1 MASLREIKD
10 HIASVRSTLKIT
22 SAMKLVASAKLRKA
36 QQAAEGIRPYTAALS
51 QMLSA
56 VLSAWQGVSLS
67 LRPSAGAD
75 PSQPGGWAPPVTA
88 TGGYGCERDSSLPG
102 GRASS
107 IQGAGVSGEDS
118 PSATD
123 QNFAEGRMQNGGFCI
138 QTGDFGRSCMQNG
151 AFCIQERVAIVA
163 VASNSSLCG
172 AFNINVVHRVQEL
185 VAECKAAGA
194 EVEVISV
201 GRKMAEAMRKMGFA
215 PEDHADLV
223 GRNSFEKSSAF
234 AQELID
240 AFNSGRFSRILL
252 VYNHFVSTA
261 SQKVQVETYLPF
273 ASALTDG
280 LYPPQ
285 AGLTAPPS
293 GAGPLPLHPWADR
306 ASGGYS
312 PSAANAAGT
321 AGDSE
326 YILEPSREEI
336 LATLLPQVMRLR
348 IHTVLLDSIAA
359 EHAARMLAMQAA
371 SDNAEDLLSEL
382 TLEYNKGRQQK
393 ITSEILDLVGG
404 AQQ

>member
-51 QMLSA
+51 QMLAA
-56 VLSAWQGVSLS
+56 VMADAPVIPDGRAQNQAFYARETSGADV
-67 LRPSAGAD
+67 AGA
-75 PSQPGGWAPPVTA
+75 G
-88 TGGYGCERDSSLPG
+88 
-102 GRASS
+102 
-107 IQGAGVSGEDS
+107 
-118 PSATD
+118 
-123 QNFAEGRMQNGGFCI
+123 
-138 QTGDFGRSCMQNG
+138 
-151 AFCIQERVAIVA
+151 RVAIVA

-194 EVEVISV
+194 GVEVISV

-215 PEDHADLV
+215 PEDHTDLV

-240 AFNSGRFSRILL
+240 AFNSGRYTRILL

-261 SQKVQVETYLPF
+261 SQKVQVETYMPF
-273 ASALTDG
+273 GGGQRMGYTLRTP
-280 LYPPQ
+280 YPPTDEVGGAQ
-285 AGLTAPPS
+285 LRWEGPS
-293 GAGPLPLHPWADR
+293 GRLEEGIAH
-306 ASGGYS
+306 
-312 PSAANAAGT
+312 PSAP
-321 AGDSE
+321 DSE

-348 IHTVLLDSIAA
+348 IHTVMLDSIAA

>member
-51 QMLSA
+51 QMLAA
-56 VLSAWQGVSLS
+56 VLADGQG
-67 LRPSAGAD
+67 
-75 PSQPGGWAPPVTA
+75 
-88 TGGYGCERDSSLPG
+88 
-102 GRASS
+102 
-107 IQGAGVSGEDS
+107 S
-118 PSATD
+118 PSASKPSATGKGP
-123 QNFAEGRMQNGGFCI
+123 GRVPQGEPGPGIARPMADAPAI
-138 QTGDFGRSCMQNG
+138 PDGRAQNG
-151 AFCIQERVAIVA
+151 AIYAREADFGGPRAQNQAFYARETSGAAGAGRVAIVA

-185 VAECKAAGA
+185 VAECQAAGA
-194 EVEVISV
+194 GVEVISV

-240 AFNSGRFSRILL
+240 AFNSGRFSCILL

-273 ASALTDG
+273 TSALTDG

-312 PSAANAAGT
+312 PSAANATGT
-321 AGDSE
+321 AVDSE

>member
-51 QMLSA
+51 QMLAA
-56 VLSAWQGVSLS
+56 VM
-67 LRPSAGAD
+67 AD
-75 PSQPGGWAPPVTA
+75 APAIP
-88 TGGYGCERDSSLPG
+88 D
-102 GRASS
+102 GRA
-107 IQGAGVSGEDS
+107 
-118 PSATD
+118 
-123 QNFAEGRMQNGGFCI
+123 
-138 QTGDFGRSCMQNG
+138 QNG
-151 AFCIQERVAIVA
+151 AIYAREADFGGPRAQNQAFYARETSGADVAGAGRVAIVA

-194 EVEVISV
+194 GVEVISV

-240 AFNSGRFSRILL
+240 AFNSGRYTRILL

-261 SQKVQVETYLPF
+261 SQKVQTETYLPF
-273 ASALTDG
+273 GGGNSSE
-280 LYPPQ
+280 
-285 AGLTAPPS
+285 TAATLGMLRGGTMSVANGGVEQQGCETVEEELPS
-293 GAGPLPLHPWADR
+293 SERD
-306 ASGGYS
+306 
-312 PSAANAAGT
+312 
-321 AGDSE
+321 E

-336 LATLLPQVMRLR
+336 LATLLPQVMRLQ
-348 IHTVLLDSIAA
+348 IHTVLLDSIAS

>member
-51 QMLSA
+51 QMLAA
-56 VLSAWQGVSLS
+56 VM
-67 LRPSAGAD
+67 AD
-75 PSQPGGWAPPVTA
+75 APAIP
-88 TGGYGCERDSSLPG
+88 D
-102 GRASS
+102 GRA
-107 IQGAGVSGEDS
+107 
-118 PSATD
+118 
-123 QNFAEGRMQNGGFCI
+123 
-138 QTGDFGRSCMQNG
+138 QNG
-151 AFCIQERVAIVA
+151 AIYAREADFGGPRAQNQAFYARETSGADVAGAGRVAIVA

-194 EVEVISV
+194 GVEVISV

-240 AFNSGRFSRILL
+240 AFNSGRYTRILL

-261 SQKVQVETYLPF
+261 SQKVQVETYMPF
-273 ASALTDG
+273 GGGQRMGYTLRTP
-280 LYPPQ
+280 YPPTDEVGGAQ
-285 AGLTAPPS
+285 LCWEGPS
-293 GAGPLPLHPWADR
+293 GRLEEGIAH
-306 ASGGYS
+306 
-312 PSAANAAGT
+312 PSAP
-321 AGDSE
+321 DSE

-348 IHTVLLDSIAA
+348 IHTVLLDSIAS

>member
-51 QMLSA
+51 QMLA
-56 VLSAWQGVSLS
+56 QVM
-67 LRPSAGAD
+67 AD
-75 PSQPGGWAPPVTA
+75 APVIP
-88 TGGYGCERDSSLPG
+88 D
-102 GRASS
+102 GRA
-107 IQGAGVSGEDS
+107 
-118 PSATD
+118 
-123 QNFAEGRMQNGGFCI
+123 
-138 QTGDFGRSCMQNG
+138 QNG
-151 AFCIQERVAIVA
+151 AVYAREADFGGPRAQNQAFYARETSGADVAGAGRVAIVA

-185 VAECKAAGA
+185 VAECKASGAG
-194 EVEVISV
+194 VEVISV

-240 AFNSGRFSRILL
+240 AFNAGRYTRILL

-261 SQKVQVETYLPF
+261 SQKVVAETYLPF